1 MADGHKNL
9 RPPTSE
15 TARERGKKGGIASG
29 IARRRR
35 ANLKKTMQML
45 LTSKGSVTIDG
56 EDVTYEEALCLAM
69 VSEALGNGRNNVAAF
84 NAIRQVMSSEED
96 AAERKA
102 RIQKLK
108 AETAEIERRAQA
120 EEEEAEARVVIVDDI
135 PYEAVREAQEHA
147 GTDQAD

>member
-1 MADGHKNL
+1 MADGRKNL
-9 RPPTSE
+9 RPATSE

-29 IARRRR
+29 IARRRK
-35 ANLKKTMQML
+35 ANLKKTMQLL

-69 VSEALGNGRNNVAAF
+69 VNEALGNGRNNVAAF
-84 NAIRQVMSSEED
+84 NAIRQVMTSEED

-120 EEEEAEARVVIVDDI
+120 EEEEAEARVVIVDDV
-135 PYEAVREAQEHA
+135 PYEAVKEAQENA